1 MQEIGILTVNLS
13 AISQNWLMMR
23 RSLKPGTRCAA
34 VVKANAYGLGVA
46 RVAQALYAAGCRVF
60 FVARLGEGIELR
72 RIIPN
77 EIPVYVLQGVL
88 AGEEP
93 QFRHHQ
99 LTPVLISLPMV
110 RRWQRFAQANG
121 HLACAIKI
129 NTGMNRLGLS
139 MEEFAELMA
148 EPNLDA
154 TLNLELVVSHL
165 ACADDPGHPLNAL
178 QLERFQAAL
187 RAARGPFPNV
197 KASLANSA
205 GVFLGTDWQQDVVRP
220 GIALYGGCPRLDRSV
235 RPAPVVSVK
244 VRVIQTR
251 DLVAGEAIGYGADF
265 KASRNMRVCI
275 AASGYAEGMLRS
287 LNSGFHGWFHRPLPL
302 LGRVSMDS
310 MVFDSSHLNDAQQPK
325 EGDEIEILGEHVS
338 LDEFAASA
346 GTSSYEVL
354 TRLGGRLQLR
364 YLEPGL

>member
-23 RSLKPGTRCAA
+23 RSLKPGTQCAA

-46 RVAQALYAAGCRVF
+46 RVAQALYAAGCRAF
-60 FVARLGEGIELR
+60 FVARLAEGIELR

-77 EIPVYVLQGVL
+77 KIPVYVLQGTL

-93 QFRHHQ
+93 QFLQHQ

-110 RRWQRFAQANG
+110 RRWQRFAQKNG
-121 HLACAIKI
+121 HPACAIKV
-129 NTGMNRLGLS
+129 NTGMNRLGLAI
-139 MEEFAELMA
+139 EEFAELTA
-148 EPNLDA
+148 EPELDA

-165 ACADDPGHPLNAL
+165 ACADDPDHPLNAL
-178 QLERFQAAL
+178 QLERFQTVVC
-187 RAARGPFPNV
+187 AARGPFPKV
-197 KASLANSA
+197 RASLANSA
-205 GVFLGTDWQQDVVRP
+205 GVFLGGDWQQDLVRP

-235 RPAPVVSVK
+235 QPAPVVSVK
-244 VRVIQTR
+244 VRVIQAR
-251 DLVAGEAIGYGADF
+251 DLVAGDTIGYGADF
-265 KASRNMRVCI
+265 KASRNMRVCT
-275 AASGYAEGMLRS
+275 ATGGYAEGMLRS
-287 LNSGFHGWFHRPLPL
+287 LSCGFHGWFHKPLPL

-310 MVFDSSHLNDAQQPK
+310 MVFDTSHLNDAQQPK

-338 LDEFAASA
+338 LDEFASSA